1 MPDGVKGSRPYNSPL
16 REQQAAATRL
26 QILDAAQ
33 ALFERDGYASTS
45 MAAIASAAG
54 VSLKTVYLVFETKS
68 GVLRALWHHLLRGD
82 RDDVPVGEQPWF
94 REVLDEPDPRRQLAL
109 NMRNSRVVK
118 VRAGALLEVIQSAA
132 AGDPAIGT
140 LWNRIQ
146 TEFHANQRA
155 VVESLADKG
164 ALKAGLDVDAAAD
177 ILWSLNSPALYRLL
191 TGERGWSPK
200 QYERWMTDLLCE
212 QLLAGHH

>member
-1 MPDGVKGSRPYNSPL
+1 MLQLDDRHGGPPL
-16 REQQAAATRL
+16 RERQAAATRL
-26 QILDAAQ
+26 QLLGAAQ
-33 ALFERDGYASTS
+33 TLFERDGYASTS
-45 MAAIASAAG
+45 MAAIATAAG

-82 RDDVPVGEQPWF
+82 RDAVPVGEQPWF

-140 LWNRIQ
+140 LWHRIQ
-146 TEFHANQRA
+146 TEFRANQRA
-155 VVESLADKG
+155 VIQSLADKH
-164 ALKAGLDVDAAAD
+164 ALKPELDVEAAAD
-177 ILWSLNSPALYRLL
+177 ILWSLNSPGLYRLL
-191 TGERGWSPK
+191 ATERGWSPER
-200 QYERWMTDLLCE
+200 YEQWMTDLQCA